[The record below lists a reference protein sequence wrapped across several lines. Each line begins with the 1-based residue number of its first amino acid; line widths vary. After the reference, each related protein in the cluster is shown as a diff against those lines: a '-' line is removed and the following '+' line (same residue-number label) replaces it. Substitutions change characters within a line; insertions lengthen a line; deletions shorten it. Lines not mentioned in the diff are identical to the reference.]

1 MWFEEAP
8 TQRVGNL
15 RAQEALATGAD
26 TVAVACPFCM
36 VMMTDSVALANP
48 DARVLDIAEL
58 LAERLPAQAAA
69 KRNPEN

>member
-1 MWFEEAP
+1 MWFDEAP

-26 TVAVACPFCM
+26 TVAVGCPFCM
-36 VMMTDSVALANP
+36 IMMTDSVALANP

-58 LAERLPAQAAA
+58 LAERLPDHVAVE
-69 KRNPEN
+69 KTT